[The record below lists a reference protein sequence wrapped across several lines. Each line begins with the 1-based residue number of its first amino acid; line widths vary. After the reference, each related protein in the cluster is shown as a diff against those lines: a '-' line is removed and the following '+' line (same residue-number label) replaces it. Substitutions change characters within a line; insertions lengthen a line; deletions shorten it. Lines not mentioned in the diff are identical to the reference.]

1 MNELSLSSDL
11 KQIELEINHHKQIAG
26 QSIWEIGR
34 RLNHVKENDLVHGE
48 FMKWIESIGIEH
60 TFAKRSMRVAAE
72 FSNSAALPNLGNTA
86 LYLISTIPEEERE
99 KEHITSKG
107 ESKAPDEMTVREL
120 QELKK
125 ELKQKETQIS
135 LKEKRIQTLKQQN
148 EDLEFK
154 ASQPPKVIEK
164 EVVKEVKPH
173 DYDGL
178 KSDNEQLSQALK
190 EAQSDNQKIK
200 EQLDQWIK
208 ERKEVDEKSNKYDEL
223 SKAITNAEN
232 KLNGKQKLISNY
244 HNLNELLRN
253 SNEFLSKASSIL
265 YQDISEVTKQDGLA
279 KRELG
284 FLIERTERFLND
296 LKRQIEDQTIIE
308 GEIINE

>member
-1 MNELSLSSDL
+1 MNDVALSSDL
-11 KQIELEINHHKQIAG
+11 NIITAEIKSFKQIAG

-34 RLNHVKENDLVHGE
+34 RLNHVKENDLVHGQFIDWIGSIGFHE
-48 FMKWIESIGIEH
+48 REAQRFMK
-60 TFAKRSMRVAAE
+60 VASE
-72 FSNSAALPNLGNTA
+72 LPNATTLSHLGESA
-86 LYLISTIPEEERE
+86 LYLIATLPEEERE
-99 KEHITSKG
+99 KEHLTSKG
-107 ESKAPDEMTVREL
+107 ETKTPDEMTVREL

-125 ELKQKETQIS
+125 ELKKKDTQIS
-135 LKEKRIQTLKQQN
+135 LKEKRIETLKQQN

-154 ASQPPKVIEK
+154 TTQPPKVIEK

-178 KSDNEQLSQALK
+178 KSDNEQLSKALK

-232 KLNGKQKLISNY
+232 KLNSKQKLISNY

-253 SNEFLSKASSIL
+253 SNEFLSKASSII
-265 YQDISEVTKQDGLA
+265 YQDLSEVTKQDGLA
-279 KRELG
+279 KRELE